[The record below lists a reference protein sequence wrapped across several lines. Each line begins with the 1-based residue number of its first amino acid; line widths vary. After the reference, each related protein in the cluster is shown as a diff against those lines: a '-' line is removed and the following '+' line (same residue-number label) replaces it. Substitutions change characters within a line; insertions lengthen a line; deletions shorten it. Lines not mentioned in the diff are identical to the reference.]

1 MGKLGTLFYEVLLTD
16 STDKGIKSIESK
28 LKQLKAKISVDTSN
42 IAKDIEKAVSQ
53 KTYTAKVNLNVDTS
67 ALKNLTT
74 TARVNVSVDKSALS
88 NISSQISNNKPT
100 VNVDTSGMQKAV
112 DESKKAS
119 QKINNNF
126 EKGLQNYFGNNRRT
140 YTSKGT
146 DISRIVDSWKP
157 VGLGNL
163 DKEYNK
169 LQARVSAMKVQID
182 RETARNGGNASSIS
196 DKFLNRYNLRLER
209 LQELSRRR
217 DSAMMALERVGNMKS
232 VMTVTDVPKKGSE
245 LWKRQ
250 EEERTARI
258 ASMKRAWNDYYKA
271 QADAEKKAAQA
282 NAEKNRRIEQTKRN
296 LQQIPQELGR
306 VGEKA
311 NLLKG
316 VLGSVFSL
324 YGIKEFLGNLISIG
338 GEFEKQ
344 KIALGALLGSV
355 DRAST
360 VYSQLKSLAVVSPF
374 QFGQLAAYTKQMASF
389 GIQYK
394 DLYSTTKRLADVS
407 AGVGVDLSRII
418 LAYGQVFTAQ
428 FLKGT
433 ELKQFTEAG
442 IPMVDALA
450 KRFTK
455 IKGEVV
461 TAAQVYDMISKK
473 QISFED
479 VKGVMEELTNEGG
492 RFYNMQE
499 KLSESLSGR
508 WSNLKDQIEIMF
520 SEISSSSGGLLK
532 GSVSLLIEIAKQ
544 WKNISAGVYAAL
556 VTYGLLAGKSRI
568 LATLTTSSSML
579 TNAAMSNV
587 TALKEEE
594 AEYGRVI
601 TLAKEAHIAREQ
613 GGSGI
618 RVWRNK
624 GFRKAILTE
633 RARVGLAGG
642 DYSKYDKSLRTY
654 GIKRNEEGKIYTLAS
669 KNGFSKY
676 INPANLFERRLI
688 AINNQIDKAGE
699 KMGGVRRAF
708 LKAQLGVV
716 SFGNSFKNALSNIFS
731 MTNVVFMGIG
741 LIIGII
747 TKWWQ
752 DKEAFNNQVND
763 SIEGSRQNYKEL
775 KDFIDNNPIEIAI
788 STKDNKAID
797 DLIKAYTEKL
807 ENAPIDLSWAKQ
819 MSNTIDNNI
828 KKLEYLK
835 KKIEELKGVNMKG
848 EDGHNAEYAKDA
860 YDESD
865 YTKWYNLGIGGN
877 LSRSLKNVYGEYKKM
892 TEESER
898 FYSTENI
905 KRLAQGYKKF
915 SNEQKNAYN
924 LWTKGLLSNSQFGLA
939 FNIHKYK
946 SDFYEYRNAHERLKE
961 SVGETAEKLKE
972 MYSQNPSKGVD
983 FKNMTDAGFIEVQ
996 KTVDEMA
1003 KLNNWS
1009 EQHKNTFMDILTQY
1023 FTPAKDSTWKESA
1036 GVYRAFLAELDNY
1049 ADEFKGKDRSDIM
1062 NGLKSGMKNGMTD
1075 ALNAAKLSLITKFP
1089 EWKSE
1094 IQQILNDN
1102 KFSFIIA
1109 AHFAVDDV
1117 KDLGPISQVFDKLYG
1132 KNLVNTPFIRGLRI
1146 KEGENASDYENR
1158 LLQTEKDEKEKLES
1172 SKRFDKATGKKT
1184 ADRTNYDNVHN
1195 VRIRLFGESDYDK
1208 KEKKKSDSAS
1218 SARQRAKEKAQR
1230 EREKK
1235 LRKYEKSLQ
1244 NELKQIKRVRDLF
1257 YKLRDLYGDVEALE
1271 RVRKSGL
1278 VKASFVPND
1287 ITTKREFDVAYG
1299 KQLGE
1304 FKQKI
1309 NPKTETLKNLK
1320 NDEVPSDI
1328 FENQLGI
1335 DKDDLNKRTKDIE
1348 RAISRI
1354 TDAWS
1359 RYKSIKD
1366 SGVSSNVAANK
1377 AFGFQQS
1384 FDDLSEQIKSQ
1395 IELFLSSQGE
1405 NGNLVNNLDIE
1416 DILNADEEKLNE
1428 MFGNNHQ
1435 ITNGLWKWVDEY
1447 QKAAKALTEAN
1458 DKMYSDLLKSSLSY
1472 SDKIANE
1479 NKNYKEKV
1487 NFIQK
1492 RVDARPEAEKRV
1504 RNAQEAYDNAGTI
1517 KELEE
1522 ERLHDTPEYKA
1533 YLKLLSELHSIP
1545 ETDKIN
1551 RDKKIKEI
1559 NEAKEKY
1566 EKTKQYKRVDK
1577 ADKDYSKTEKNLD
1590 SAKKNLY
1597 NNTLTEQEGNK
1608 LKVGVDLEHNKNL
1621 DEIKNEQF
1629 KSTIEYMDFFNAI
1642 YNLTIEKAN
1651 TIGQSLKENLNDRL
1665 QQGTISAKDYYEEI
1679 QQIDAQMQKLYT
1691 RKQDSSLWFK
1701 GIKGRQDFRVQMAD
1715 QRIAHAANSVDYYK
1729 KQENEA
1735 AKNGDEVKRAEYHK
1749 KATEWGEE
1757 LKKAQES
1764 GDKEKEKQAKLG
1776 KTDAIMGNI
1785 GSVTESLGKFRDSV
1799 GGLMTSFGNDSENN
1813 AGFQT
1818 FSTVVD
1824 AVSEVGSGIQDGFQK
1839 IMSGDFIG
1847 AALSMISTPLNVIKM
1862 FNQLHD
1868 KKLEIMIKESQ
1879 KRGKEIKAAAD
1890 EIKTAIDDSLGTKDA
1905 KDKSL
1910 SRYSKLSSQL
1920 KNAGYDS
1927 KNNYYG
1933 YVYDVLNGKSSA
1945 IKDTK
1950 AMKESSVFNN
1960 KKYKKALK
1968 IGGMSYAGGVASN
1981 MIFGAP
1987 LLGGLGLSAF
1997 ASAAII
2003 GGIVHAVKKRKAANK
2018 ELEQYYSDSDLDAL
2032 PKKYKR
2038 KMKNKKRLIEAAQYR
2053 EEEEQQALKGHGF
2066 TSGGNVSAYGAEYL
2080 ALLEQRKEVEKQ
2092 MMLENSKKDKDDDK
2106 STDLR
2111 EQLTALNEQIRQYAK
2126 NLAKEL
2132 YGIDISGW
2140 ANKLGESLVTAF
2152 ENGENAAEAFHKTVN
2167 DIIKDIVKNMVVQ
2180 DWIKPKLVALET
2192 TLFGKDGE
2200 GNGILSNINNPQ
2212 EAINKALPIINKAL
2226 NGMEKDIPALQAF
2239 LSALDNQLGGSLT
2252 SYSEGSSSMT
2262 ISAKGLTE
2270 ETGDLLASYVN
2281 AIRADVSINRGYMQT
2296 LVEISIPKMSVIAES
2311 QLKQLGQILE
2321 QTKLIENNTRSNA
2334 ETAQE
2339 IKNTLSSVV
2348 VFNGGGKAIRIKQ

>member
-157 VGLGNL
+157 E
-163 DKEYNK
+163 DPKKIADE
-169 LQARVSAMKVQID
+169 R
-182 RETARNGGNASSIS
+182 
-196 DKFLNRYNLRLER
+196 ER
-209 LQELSRRR
+209 LQNKIRDRIAYFSRADAMNLSVPKKFTDSFNSMLARSEMLSRKR

-271 QADAEKKAAQA
+271 QDEANKKAAKA
-282 NAEKNRRIEQTKRN
+282 DAEKNRRIETTKRN

-360 VYSQLKSLAVVSPF
+360 VYSQLKALSVVSPF

-442 IPMVDALA
+442 IPMVDALV

-532 GSVSLLIEIAKQ
+532 GCVSLLIEIAKQ

-587 TALKEEE
+587 TALKAEET
-594 AEYGRVI
+594 EYGRVI

-613 GGSGI
+613 GESGI

-642 DYSKYDKSLRTY
+642 YYKEHDDSLRTY
-654 GIKRNEEGKIYTLAS
+654 GIKRNEKGEIYTLAS

-699 KMGGVRRAF
+699 KMNGFRRAF

-747 TKWWQ
+747 TKVLQ

-797 DLIKAYTEKL
+797 NLIKAYTEKL

-865 YTKWYNLGIGGN
+865 YSSWYNLWIGGN
-877 LSRSLKNVYGEYKKM
+877 LSKSLKGVDREYKNIIK
-892 TEESER
+892 EVER

-905 KRLAQGYKKF
+905 KRLAQGYKNF

-924 LWTKGLLSNSQFGLA
+924 LWTKGLLSNSQFG
-939 FNIHKYK
+939 FVFGIHKYK
-946 SDFYEYRNAHERLKE
+946 NDFYEYRGAHECLKE

-972 MYSQNPSKGVD
+972 MYSQNPSKGVN

-1102 KFSFIIA
+1102 KFRFIIA
-1109 AHFAVDDV
+1109 AKFAVDGDE
-1117 KDLGPISQVFDKLYG
+1117 DLGPISQVFDKNFG
-1132 KNLVNTPFIRGLRI
+1132 NTFANDPFLKELRI
-1146 KEGENASDYENR
+1146 KKGENASDYENR
-1158 LLQTEKDEKEKLES
+1158 LVQTEKDEKEKLEA

-1184 ADRTNYDNVHN
+1184 ADRTNYDYVHN
-1195 VRIRLFGESDYDK
+1195 VRIRLFGESDYEK

-1218 SARQRAKEKAQR
+1218 SARQRAKEKAQ
-1230 EREKK
+1230 REKK

-1287 ITTKREFDVAYG
+1287 ITTKREFDVVYG

-1545 ETDKIN
+1545 ETDKTN

-1566 EKTKQYKRVDK
+1566 EKTEQYKRVDK
-1577 ADKDYSKTEKNLD
+1577 ADKDYSKAEKNLD

-1651 TIGQSLKENLNDRL
+1651 KIGQSLKENLNDRL

-1910 SRYSKLSSQL
+1910 SRYSQLSSQM

-1933 YVYDVLNGKSSA
+1933 YVYDVLSGKSSA

-1987 LLGGLGLSAF
+1987 LLGGLGLSALG
-1997 ASAAII
+1997 SVAII
-2003 GGIVHAVKKRKAANK
+2003 GGIVNAVKKRKAANK
-2018 ELEQYYSDSDLDAL
+2018 ELGQYYSDSDLDAL

-2038 KMKNKKRLIEAAQYR
+2038 KMKNKKKLIEAAQYR

-2092 MMLENSKKDKDDDK
+2092 MMLENNKKDKDDDK
-2106 STDLR
+2106 LTDYR
-2111 EQLTALNEQIRQYAK
+2111 EQIAELNEQIRQYAK

-2167 DIIKDIVKNMVVQ
+2167 DILKDIVKNMVIQ

-2212 EAINKALPIINKAL
+2212 EAINKALPIINKTL
-2226 NGMEKDIPALQAF
+2226 NGLENEVPAIQAF
-2239 LSALDNQLGGSLT
+2239 LSAIDNQLGGALT